1 MLEYLPLSLIQSDED
16 FNAEALAL
24 FHWQLEYVE
33 VYKRFF
39 EYSGR
44 NAEKILT
51 WKDIPALPVSA
62 FKTHT
67 VLAKGLQP
75 QITFS
80 SSTTSGTD
88 PSLHHLPVVEL
99 YHDSFLEG
107 FRRVYGDPHEY
118 CILALLPSYL
128 ERSGSSL
135 VYMAEALI
143 QKSTDTRSGFFLDQW
158 DELQR
163 ILIDLRAENRKTI
176 LLGVTFALL
185 DFAKQYPV
193 DFPELIV
200 METGGMKGRRKEMV
214 REEVHAELMRAF
226 QISSV
231 HAEYGMTELLSQAY
245 ACKDGLFVT
254 PPWMKIRV
262 MDATDPFTEL
272 EPGRSGRIVITDLA
286 NRFSCAF
293 VATDD
298 IGRMYADGTFEVLG
312 RMDHS
317 DVRGCNLMVF

>member
-1 MLEYLPLSLIQSDED
+1 MPENLPLRLIQTDED

-24 FHWQLEYVE
+24 FYWQLEHVE

-39 EYSGR
+39 EYAGR
-44 NAEKILT
+44 SAEKILT

-62 FKTHT
+62 FKTHR
-67 VLAKGLQP
+67 VLAQGLQAK
-75 QITFS
+75 ITFS
-80 SSTTSGTD
+80 SSTTSGTE
-88 PSLHHLPVVEL
+88 PSLHHLPMVEL
-99 YHDSFLEG
+99 YNESFLEG
-107 FRRVYGDPHEY
+107 FCRVYGDPHDY

-135 VYMAEALI
+135 VHMTDVLI
-143 QKSTDTRSGFFLDQW
+143 RRSADRRSGFFLDQW
-158 DELQR
+158 DELHR
-163 ILIDLRAENRKTI
+163 ILVALRTENRKTI

-185 DFAKQYPV
+185 DFAQQYPI

-214 REEVHAELMRAF
+214 RQEVHAELMKAF
-226 QISSV
+226 EIPSV

-245 ACKDGLFVT
+245 ALKEGLFVT
-254 PPWMKIRV
+254 PPWMKIRI
-262 MDATDPFTEL
+262 MDATDPFAEL
-272 EPGRSGRIVITDLA
+272 EPGRSGRIVIADLA

-298 IGRMYADGTFEVLG
+298 IGRMHPDGTFEVLG